1 MALWSQPDLFSEKDM
16 KKKFKI
22 LIISLLAIA
31 VLGIATVAG
40 INLYIIEY
48 AKPYVI
54 TAEEAETKDFDCV
67 IALGAQVLPD
77 GTPCHQLYDRVM
89 VASSILNQGK
99 TETLLLSGDS
109 RVPAEYDEI
118 GAMKKV
124 ANDLGVED
132 KNILSD
138 PAGLNTYK
146 SMENL
151 KSSFKMKSCI
161 VVTQEYH
168 IYRSVY
174 IARKLGLDAYG
185 VSSDPRGYATI
196 VMNEARE
203 VLARVKAFYMIEID
217 K

>member
-1 MALWSQPDLFSEKDM
+1 M

-22 LIISLLAIA
+22 LIISLLAIC
-31 VLGIATVAG
+31 VFGIATVAG
-40 INLYIIEY
+40 INIYIIEY

-54 TAEEAETKDFDCV
+54 SAEEAEEKDLDCV

-89 VASSILNQGK
+89 VASSIVNQGNTK
-99 TETLLLSGDS
+99 TLLLSGDS
-109 RVPAEYDEI
+109 RIPNEYDEI
-118 GAMKKV
+118 GAMTKV
-124 ANDLGVED
+124 ANDLGVEN

-138 PAGLNTYK
+138 PSGLNTYM

-151 KSSFKMKSCI
+151 ISTFKMNSCI

-174 IARKLGLDAYG
+174 LARKLGLDAYG
-185 VSSDPRGYATI
+185 VSSDPRSYATI
-196 VMNEARE
+196 AVNEARE

>member
-1 MALWSQPDLFSEKDM
+1 M
-16 KKKFKI
+16 KKKLKI
-22 LIISLLAIA
+22 FIITISAIA
-31 VLGIATVAG
+31 FLGIATVVG

-54 TAEEAETKDFDCV
+54 SSEEAQAKDLDCI

-89 VASSILNQGK
+89 IASDIVNQGNTK
-99 TETLLLSGDS
+99 TLLLSGDS
-109 RVPAEYDEI
+109 RVPEEYDEI
-118 GAMKKV
+118 GTMKKV
-124 ANDLGVED
+124 ANSLGVED
-132 KNILSD
+132 EKILTD
-138 PAGLNTYK
+138 PVGLNTYS

-151 KSSFKMKSCI
+151 KEIFNMTSCI

-174 IARKLGLDAYG
+174 IARKMGLDAYG
-185 VSSDPRGYATI
+185 VSSDPRSYATI
-196 VMNEARE
+196 VMNESRE
-203 VLARVKAFYMIEID
+203 VLARIKAFYMIEID